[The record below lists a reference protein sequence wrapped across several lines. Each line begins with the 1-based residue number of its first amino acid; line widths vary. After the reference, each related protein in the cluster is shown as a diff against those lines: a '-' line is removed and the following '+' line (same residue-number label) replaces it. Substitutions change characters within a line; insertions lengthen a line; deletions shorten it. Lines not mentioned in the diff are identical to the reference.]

1 MEQRDGCGI
10 DSGFSSAIQMLTPVT
25 VSLVG
30 ISNTKKNFFPQK
42 SERRFMDTP
51 STGSLHKTQHG
62 QRVVMDKR
70 ILTVS

>member
-30 ISNTKKNFFPQK
+30 ISNTDKKKDN
-42 SERRFMDTP
+42 
-51 STGSLHKTQHG
+51 STSSLKNLKGDLWT
-62 QRVVMDKR
+62 
-70 ILTVS
+70 L